1 MSSRARANTRNQRA
15 GRRDAALYTLAAVLL
30 IVVGVVLFAR
40 RASASGHPQPRANAE
55 QMQTES
61 PDRYGAYP
69 EAKEVYRMAAHI
81 KSTLDG
87 LFCYCY
93 CKGGGHYSLLDCF
106 KDDHGAGCDMCLGEA
121 RLAYDMIQKGATLQE
136 IRAAI
141 DAQFGQT

>member
-1 MSSRARANTRNQRA
+1 MSSRAKANARNKKS
-15 GRRDAALYTLAAVLL
+15 GRRDAVLYTLAAVLL
-30 IVVGVVLFAR
+30 IVAGVVLFAR
-40 RASASGHPQPRANAE
+40 RASASEHPKPRANAE
-55 QMQTES
+55 HMHTES

-69 EAKEVYRMAAHI
+69 EAKEVYGMSAHI

-106 KDDHGAGCDMCLGEA
+106 KDDHGAGCDVCLGEA
-121 RLAYDMIQKGATLQE
+121 RLAYDMIQKGATLAE

-141 DAQFGQT
+141 DAQFGQS